1 MCVTGVCVVVMRS
14 PAEVPQPS
22 VPWDT
27 ASLTHRLDSGK
38 HFQQMWSEAIF
49 IQGVF
54 KDFYVLVTS
63 CFSFLLCFSLK
74 YLVKEDKRKPRK
86 QIPIFGYTQ
95 KHFFK

>member
-1 MCVTGVCVVVMRS
+1 MHGGKGS
-14 PAEVPQPS
+14 PQQRRPQPS

-27 ASLTHRLDSGK
+27 DSLTHPLDSRK
-38 HFQQMWSEAIF
+38 HCQQMWLEAIF

-63 CFSFLLCFSLK
+63 CFSFLLLLFFEI
-74 YLVKEDKRKPRK
+74 VKEEKRKPRK
-86 QIPIFGYTQ
+86 HIFGYTQ